1 MTLQHAS
8 RNQTIW
14 ILLNASA
21 LMAAG
26 AVVTVLHLLRI
37 REPAWAGDTAYFAS
51 LALRFLVFALAFT
64 AWWLAALRFFRPF
77 ERRDL
82 GIWIFYVLVAEAA
95 VMTGLVP
102 RLHRVD
108 VATLANAGTPE
119 LASIRQMLEWD
130 SLAGIALGLLAFN
143 LLLLWCWKPRATTV
157 G

>member
-1 MTLQHAS
+1 MALQHAS

-37 REPAWAGDTAYFAS
+37 REPAWAGDPAYFAS

-77 ERRDL
+77 ERRDF
-82 GIWIFYVLVAEAA
+82 GVWIFYLLVAEAA
-95 VMTGLVP
+95 VLTGLVP
-102 RLHRVD
+102 RLHGVD
-108 VATLANAGTPE
+108 AGALANAGTPGSPRS
-119 LASIRQMLEWD
+119 ARCSRGIRRRDRAGPAGLQSSAPVVLET
-130 SLAGIALGLLAFN
+130 ARA
-143 LLLLWCWKPRATTV
+143 KPV